1 MKATALKELLALA
14 KKTHEY
20 FTFNLVDNSHISDYE
35 VIGNSAY
42 NNLENIVVKKTNFS
56 MFGNLL
62 KCEQTTIEYE
72 LPRSYVEAHQ
82 IKSKHRAGTGVGD
95 LYELELD
102 EAAISSYKRG
112 DFVNG
117 SAFIPLDQIKSAN
130 ITPNVY
136 GMLRQIRCHNTYFKF
151 K

>member
-20 FTFNLVDNSHISDYE
+20 FTINLVDNSHISDYE

-42 NNLENIVVKKTNFS
+42 NNIENIVVKKTNFS

-72 LPRSYVEAHQ
+72 LPRSYVEAHH
-82 IKSKHRAGTGVGD
+82 IKTKHRAGVGD

-117 SAFIPLDQIKSAN
+117 SAFIPLDQIKSTN
-130 ITPNVY
+130 IHHNVY